1 MFHGFL
7 ILPLES
13 VSIPSNINRY
23 TPKKHSVEE
32 MQRFFWR
39 RADKKLKKK
48 KPLLILTEC

>member
-13 VSIPSNINRY
+13 VPIPSNINRY

-39 RADKKLKKK
+39 RADNFKKK